1 MTKRVQQPGEIN
13 FEGLKTSIP
22 YNIVNLVDYNS
33 ESVSAVA
40 ILKEISGRVT
50 AMAFDSGVGFEE
62 RTIAFDTFIHVIDGA
77 LTVVINKEA
86 IDLKAGEGMIM
97 PAHYSHAI
105 KPGGKFKIIM
115 TILKGGYE
123 E

>member
-1 MTKRVQQPGEIN
+1 MTKRVLQSGEIN
-13 FEGLKTSIP
+13 FGGLKTNIP
-22 YNIVNLVDYNS
+22 YNILKLVDYNN

-62 RTIAFDTFIHVIDGA
+62 RTIAFDTFIHVIEGA
-77 LTVVINKEA
+77 LTVVINNKPV
-86 IDLKAGEGMIM
+86 DLMTGEGMIM
-97 PAHYSHAI
+97 PAHLSHAI

-123 E
+123 